1 LQPVLFRVPTD
12 AGALTRLL
20 LDVARDVV
28 ERRLVFTEEMT

>member
-1 LQPVLFRVPTD
+1 MRWPACAAYAFVHR
-12 AGALTRLL
+12 RLL